1 MKSYFFESMAA
12 LISAALPSVFD
23 LVYFL
28 DRLVLS
34 LWTCSFLSSLSSVVS
49 PQRTFRRCSSN
60 FIRRNRL
67 SLLAWSLFW
76 KNDLKLKWNWAVFEN
91 PFFILSTIWDR
102 LFLTENFQNEG
113 VKIELTRAAPSSESK
128 ALSFCLSN
136 GESIKT
142 DFFVSCNG
150 AVEFCWNRTKILIL
164 IFWRIS
170 FFLEYFTQIHSESL
184 KSTWQK
190 GTTSQDF

>member
-1 MKSYFFESMAA
+1 MAA

-91 PFFILSTIWDR
+91 QFFIPSTICDR
-102 LFLTENFQNEG
+102 LFLTECFQNG
-113 VKIELTRAAPSSESK
+113 WLKVELTRAAPSSESK

-142 DFFVSCNG
+142 DFLVSCNG